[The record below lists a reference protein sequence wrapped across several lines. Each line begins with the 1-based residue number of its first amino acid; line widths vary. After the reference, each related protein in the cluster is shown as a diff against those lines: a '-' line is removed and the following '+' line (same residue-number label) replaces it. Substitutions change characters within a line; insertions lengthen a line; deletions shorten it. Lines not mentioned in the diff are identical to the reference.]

1 MKIRKIV
8 VYFDSIAALEAA
20 TALST
25 VALISTG
32 CSKTAAAIAIQPYHA
47 DLATFDK
54 ECISGEFAKPDKETV
69 QESSRHC
76 IIMATDAMGMGIDNP
91 DIHLVV
97 QWRQPATPCSLWQ

>member
-47 DLATFDK
+47 ELVTFDK
-54 ECISGEFAKPDKETV
+54 ECISGEFVKPDKETV
-69 QESSRHC
+69 QESSRHH
-76 IIMATDAMGMGIDNP
+76 IIMATDAMGMGIDNT
-91 DIHLVV
+91 DIHLVIHSQRV
-97 QWRQPATPCSLWQ
+97 LLPSF